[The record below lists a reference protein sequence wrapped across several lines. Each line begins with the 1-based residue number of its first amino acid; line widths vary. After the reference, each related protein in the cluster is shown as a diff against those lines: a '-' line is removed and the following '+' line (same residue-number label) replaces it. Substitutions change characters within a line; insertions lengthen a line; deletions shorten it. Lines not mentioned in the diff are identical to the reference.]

1 MGLKMVFIIKPVTI
15 DLFIFVEKYRKNTLY
30 ITSKYQAS
38 RRKRILGFDK
48 KENCDIEKLL
58 SFI

>member
-1 MGLKMVFIIKPVTI
+1 MVFIIKPITI